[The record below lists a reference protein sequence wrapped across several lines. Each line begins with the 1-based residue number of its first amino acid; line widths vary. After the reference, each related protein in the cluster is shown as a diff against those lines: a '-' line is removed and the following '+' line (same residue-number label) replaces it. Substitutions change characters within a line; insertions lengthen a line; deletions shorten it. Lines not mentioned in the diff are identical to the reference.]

1 MAEEE
6 VIEEVI
12 VNPDMNATVNE
23 LQTQMTAVQAA
34 LAGTGQA
41 SLFKPRPFSGLPSE
55 DINEWLM
62 KFERFAKFY
71 NWSNAKK
78 LGAMTLLLDG
88 PALAWFHTQT
98 AETVANFQSLADAL
112 KARFGAQ
119 NLEFIFRQE
128 LYSRKQGRNEPLSVY
143 TADVIKMCQRL
154 GIGDKDMMNIFI
166 NGLTDEIKNHV
177 ILNQPDTFAKAEN
190 LARLRDAVTRN
201 SSVRDSL
208 TVARNISQ
216 ENRIK
221 ELEGQVSLLV
231 SMASQSKSQKVSVQP
246 IQAIAS
252 GISADFSVN
261 PNTFEYESLSPH
273 ASAIQKELSGFK
285 KEMLA
290 AIDAKFAREGQK
302 PEKGKFSQ
310 QQRKGYSGAR
320 GRNLRTTDGQPICNN
335 CQRVGHVARYCR
347 SQVPLQQQQ
356 QPAAFFPQQQQQ
368 PQQPQSLPHNQGAYN
383 QGNYSQGGYPQ
394 QNLNGAGPSQWGQ

>member
-6 VIEEVI
+6 VID
-12 VNPDMNATVNE
+12 NPDMNATVNE

-34 LAGTGQA
+34 LEGTGQA

-166 NGLTDEIKNHV
+166 NGLTDEIKSHV

-190 LARLRDAVTRN
+190 LARLRDAVMKN
-201 SSVRDSL
+201 SSVHDSL

-221 ELEGQVSLLV
+221 ELEGQVNLLV
-231 SMASQSKSQKVSVQP
+231 SMASQSKGQKVSVP
-246 IQAIAS
+246 PVQAIGS
-252 GISADFSVN
+252 GIPNDFSVN
-261 PNTFEYESLSPH
+261 PNTFEQNESFSPH

-310 QQRKGYSGAR
+310 QRKGYAGAR

-347 SQVPLQQQQ
+347 SQVPQQQQQ

-368 PQQPQSLPHNQGAYN
+368 PQQPQSFPSQGVYS